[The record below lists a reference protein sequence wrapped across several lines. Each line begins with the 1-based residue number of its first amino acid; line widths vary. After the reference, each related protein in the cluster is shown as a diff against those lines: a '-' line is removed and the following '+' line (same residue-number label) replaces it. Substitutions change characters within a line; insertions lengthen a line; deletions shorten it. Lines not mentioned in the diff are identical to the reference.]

1 MKLQK
6 LSALITSLL
15 LLSGLTFSYGQS
27 KNDLDGDG
35 VKNKRDKCAATPA
48 GVKVDE
54 NGCPFDTD
62 KDGVA
67 DYLDKCPDVPG
78 SVEMNGCQD
87 KDKDG
92 VADND
97 DQCIDVPGDTRFK
110 GCPDSDG
117 DGIEDSKDK
126 CPNAKGTDMFNG
138 CPDTDGDGIEDSK
151 DKCPDSEKGVKVDS
165 NGCAA
170 DSDNDG
176 IIDAND
182 KCPGTLAGVK
192 VDDKG
197 CPADTDGD
205 GVIDSEDRCP
215 TAVGDRNNGG
225 CPVEKKEAPK
235 PRLQLTARTITYDA
249 NLSTIKTST
258 VPMLDEVI
266 SILKAYPDYN
276 LKITGY
282 SDAMEK
288 GSKNNALSQS
298 RADAVH
304 SYLIGKGIPED
315 RISVAAYGATMPVST
330 AKTAT
335 ARAQNRRVQLE
346 FSQKQ

>member
-1 MKLQK
+1 MKVQR
-6 LSALITSLL
+6 LIGFAALL
-15 LLSGLTFSYGQS
+15 LFSGINFSYGQS

-35 VKNKRDKCAATPA
+35 IKNKRDKCPGTPA

-78 SVEMNGCQD
+78 SADMNGCQD

-97 DQCIDVPGDTRFK
+97 DLCPDVPGDTRFK

-126 CPNAKGTDMFNG
+126 CPNAKGTDMFGG
-138 CPDTDGDGIEDSK
+138 CPDTDGDGIEDAK
-151 DKCPDSEKGVKVDS
+151 DKCPDTEKGVKVDS
-165 NGCAA
+165 SGCAS

-176 IIDAND
+176 IMDAND
-182 KCPGTLAGVK
+182 TCPDTKVGVK

-205 GVIDSEDRCP
+205 GVIDSEDKCP
-215 TAVGDRNNGG
+215 TTMGDPNNSG

-235 PRLQLTARTITYDA
+235 PRLQLTARTITYPA
-249 NLSTIKTST
+249 NLATISAAK
-258 VPMLDEVI
+258 VPMLDEVV
-266 SILKAYPDYN
+266 SILKAYPDYD
-276 LKITGY
+276 LKISGY
-282 SDAMEK
+282 SDAVEK
-288 GSKNNALSQS
+288 GSKDNTLSQS
-298 RADAVH
+298 RADAVND
-304 SYLIGKGIPED
+304 YITGKGIPAD
-315 RISVAAYGATMPVST
+315 RISVKAYGATMPVSA
-330 AKTAT
+330 AKTTA

-346 FSQKQ
+346 FVQQK

>member
-1 MKLQK
+1 MKIQRLV
-6 LSALITSLL
+6 ALAALL
-15 LLSGLTFSYGQS
+15 LCSGINLSYGQS

-35 VKNKRDKCAATPA
+35 VKNKRDKCPGTPA

-97 DQCIDVPGDTRFK
+97 DMCPDVPGDTRFK

-126 CPNAKGTDMFNG
+126 CPNAKGSDMFNG

-151 DKCPDSEKGVKVDS
+151 DKCPDTEKGVKVDS
-165 NGCAA
+165 SGCAA

-176 IIDAND
+176 IMDVND
-182 KCPGTLAGVK
+182 KCPDTKAGVK

-235 PRLQLTARTITYDA
+235 PRLQLTARTIPYAA
-249 NLSTIKTST
+249 NLATLSTSA
-258 VPMLDEVI
+258 VPMLDEVV

-276 LKITGY
+276 LKISGY
-282 SDAMEK
+282 SDAIEK
-288 GSKNNALSQS
+288 GSKDNTLSQS
-298 RADAVH
+298 RADAV
-304 SYLIGKGIPED
+304 SAYLISKGVPED
-315 RISVAAYGATMPVST
+315 RISVTAYGATMPVST
-330 AKTAT
+330 AKTTA
-335 ARAQNRRVQLE
+335 ARAKNRRVQLE
-346 FSQKQ
+346 FIQKQ